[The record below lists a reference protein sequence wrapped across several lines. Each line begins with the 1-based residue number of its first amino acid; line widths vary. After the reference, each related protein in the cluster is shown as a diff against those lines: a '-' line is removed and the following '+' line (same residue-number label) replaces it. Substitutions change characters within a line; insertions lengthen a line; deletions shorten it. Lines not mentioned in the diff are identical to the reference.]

1 MARFSLRSRGAPP
14 QYGFDYLENFL
25 KTKRHNLKAA
35 GVKKRRLNSRH
46 SSRAASTK
54 SIKGYVVQKTTTVAK
69 TMRSGVNG
77 RKTKVKTMAYP
88 ALSRHCSMRAKTR
101 KKTTKQT
108 TAAQKVAAPKIAVPI
123 ADEQSNMVQLD
134 SKRLDE
140 LWQKVKQNMI
150 KDMDVDLKTLI
161 AQKAAIPPTSQ
172 YQVTNKKLGSGKFG
186 TVFAGIHCQTSRKV
200 AVKVYSKS
208 EIKRGKHWEILK
220 GEVTMLQAIEHPG
233 IIRFENFMEIK
244 DQYLLIIE
252 KMHTDM
258 MEAVTLRKS
267 IPECMS
273 KFLIMQILIALQYLH
288 SKGIAHCDLKP
299 ENVLLS
305 DGSEF
310 PQAKLCDFGYSCY
323 IADSCFKKKII
334 GTMLYVA
341 PEVLA
346 GKRYN
351 KSVDIW
357 SIGVT
362 TYVSVSG
369 FFPFAQ
375 KEKITEEILS
385 HVALFPVDYWKD
397 TSIEAIDFI
406 KRLLKINPTERPSI
420 EECVA
425 HSWFRTKEL
434 YRDLEALEK
443 RLGTGRYITSKLD

>member
-1 MARFSLRSRGAPP
+1 MARFSLRKSGAAP
-14 QYGFDYLENFL
+14 QYGFNDLENML
-25 KTKRHNLKAA
+25 KTRRGNLKGG
-35 GVKKRRLNSRH
+35 GVKKRRLSGRN
-46 SSRAASTK
+46 SSRAA
-54 SIKGYVVQKTTTVAK
+54 QKTTTVAK

-77 RKTKVKTMAYP
+77 RKTKTKVMAHP
-88 ALSRHCSMRAKTR
+88 AHSSMRPKTK
-101 KKTTKQT
+101 KKTPKQRIAT
-108 TAAQKVAAPKIAVPI
+108 PKVAAPK
-123 ADEQSNMVQLD
+123 ADEQRNTGQLD
-134 SKRLDE
+134 SMKLE
-140 LWQKVKQNMI
+140 ESWQKVKQNMI

-161 AQKAAIPPTSQ
+161 AQNAATPRTSQ

-186 TVFAGIHCQTSRKV
+186 TVFAGIHCKTSRQV

-208 EIKRGKHWEILK
+208 EIKKGKHWEILK
-220 GEVTMLQAIEHPG
+220 GEVTLLQTIEHPG
-233 IIRFENFMEIK
+233 IIKYENFMEIK

-252 KMHTDM
+252 KMYSDM

-267 IPECMS
+267 IPEPMS
-273 KFLIMQILIALQYLH
+273 KFLIMQILIAFQYLH

-305 DGSEF
+305 DGSDF

-362 TYVSVSG
+362 TYVTVSG
-369 FFPFAQ
+369 FFPFEQ

-385 HVALFPVDYWKD
+385 HAALFPVDNWKSNSKEV
-397 TSIEAIDFI
+397 THFI
-406 KRLLKINPTERPSI
+406 KQLLKINPTERPSL
-420 EECVA
+420 EECMA